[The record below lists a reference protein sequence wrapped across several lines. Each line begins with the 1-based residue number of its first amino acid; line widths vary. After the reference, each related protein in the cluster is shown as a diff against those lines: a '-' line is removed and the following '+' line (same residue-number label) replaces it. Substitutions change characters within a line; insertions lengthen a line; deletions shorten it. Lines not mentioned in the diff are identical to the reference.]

1 MIVSNV
7 EKPAIFVII
16 SNAEKSV
23 LKELLAGIE
32 EEGIPYDVKNITFNE
47 SNVLKYLHE
56 ASQKSRMGIAVAIIN
71 NRIILQ
77 HNKLKQEKP
86 LIDITLNF
94 YNKEVKARTVG
105 SNAARLYKVMP
116 FKSMD
121 NLEDELREEITETV
135 ISVLKNLDIEINR
148 EGF

>member
-1 MIVSNV
+1 MIMSNV
-7 EKPAIFVII
+7 EKPAIFVITN
-16 SNAEKSV
+16 NAEKLI

-47 SNVLKYLHE
+47 SNVLRYLHE

-71 NRIILQ
+71 NRIILH

-94 YNKEVKARTVG
+94 YNKKEKARTIG

-116 FKSMD
+116 LKNIN
-121 NLEDELREEITETV
+121 NLDDELTEKITETV
-135 ISVLKNLDIEINR
+135 ISVLKNLDIEIHR